1 MSSLAGPA
9 ARTPAPMS
17 PALAAFALAL
27 LMGLQSVTTDIIV
40 PALPLL
46 TQALG
51 ARIDQAQLTMSVLI
65 LAFGLSQMVWGPL
78 ADRLGRRP
86 VLLAGL
92 SLYLLASLG
101 CVAAGRIETLVAWR
115 GLQGAGLAAAVVCAR
130 AIVRDLYPPL
140 AGARVMALALSGLGV
155 IAVAGPPLG
164 GAAAAW
170 LGWRDTLG
178 VIAAAGALALGFV
191 AWRMPE
197 TLPAPSKAPVSSL
210 PGTWWQIAR
219 HPVFGAWTLLVACSY
234 GGVFTL
240 LAASS
245 FVYIGVLGLSP
256 QGQGTVLAL
265 ASLSYLAGTLLCRRW
280 IVRHGLAGAVRR
292 GAWFSLAGG
301 GLMAA
306 GAASGLHALWAVLL
320 PHVLFMFGHGMHQP
334 CGQAGIVAP
343 FPRSAGAASALAG
356 LGLALV
362 AFAAG
367 QWLGLALDGTLRPM
381 AYTLAFWAAA
391 TAAVAWRRVPRDA

>member
-1 MSSLAGPA
+1 MSGLAKPL
-9 ARTPAPMS
+9 ARTPPPMS
-17 PALAAFALAL
+17 PPLAAFALAL

-40 PALPLL
+40 PALPML

-51 ARIDQAQLTMSVLI
+51 ARMAQAQLTMSVLI
-65 LAFGLSQMVWGPL
+65 LTFGITQMVWGPV
-78 ADRLGRRP
+78 ADRVGRRP

-92 SLYLLASLG
+92 ALYVVASAG
-101 CVAAGRIETLVAWR
+101 CVLAGSIGALIAWR
-115 GLQGAGLAAAVVCAR
+115 GVQGAGLAAAVVCAR

-155 IAVAGPPLG
+155 IAVVGPPLG

-170 LGWRDTLG
+170 LGWRGTLG

-191 AWRMPE
+191 AWRLPE
-197 TLPAPSKAPVSSL
+197 TLPAPSSAPIAVL
-210 PGTWWQIAR
+210 PRTWWQIAR
-219 HPVFGAWTLLVACSY
+219 HPVFSAWTLLVACSY

-256 QGQGTVLAL
+256 QGQGAVLAM
-265 ASLSYLAGTLLCRRW
+265 ASLSYLTGTLVCRRW
-280 IVRHGLAGAVRR
+280 IVHHGLAGAVRR

-306 GAASGLHALWAVLL
+306 GAASGLHALWSVLL
-320 PHVLFMFGHGMHQP
+320 PHGLFMFGHGMHQP

-343 FPRSAGAASALAG
+343 FPRAAGAASALAG

-362 AFAAG
+362 AFAVG

-381 AYTLAFWAAA
+381 AYTLGFWAVA
-391 TAAVAWRRVPRDA
+391 TAVVAWRRVPRDA